1 MDVKAFFHY
10 VTFSEKQEINDALGN
25 FLEDTS
31 HDILFYMTIEI
42 VAWKKTRCIEGCS
55 VFFLA
60 WRNGSKWENLDT
72 PKAIDVCRPPFVFS
86 VLFFVLILVL
96 FA

>member
-25 FLEDTS
+25 FPEDTS

-42 VAWKKTRCIEGCS
+42 VAWKKNS
-55 VFFLA
+55 VYWGVQCL
-60 WRNGSKWENLDT
+60 
-72 PKAIDVCRPPFVFS
+72 FS
-86 VLFFVLILVL
+86 SVT
-96 FA
+96 